1 MPATQSGRLLR
12 VVAHTSA
19 LAGLGIA
26 VAGIVFLDLDERYGK
41 LNRVV
46 SLGQRLSMLPIRVAL
61 GRDVKR

>member
-19 LAGLGIA
+19 LAGLGVA

-41 LNRVV
+41 LN
-46 SLGQRLSMLPIRVAL
+46 
-61 GRDVKR
+61 